1 MTNDVAIRRIQN
13 HMKVHRIGEYP
24 HELIAEALDM
34 AINALREQEERQWIT
49 VTERLP
55 DEPMMCLVYTK
66 RGDCGG
72 YDIAYYSKGFNL
84 QYSNVTHWMP
94 LPLEPEVKND

>member
-34 AINALREQEERQWIT
+34 AINALREQEERRWIT

-66 RGDCGG
+66 PGG
-72 YDIAYYSKGFNL
+72 YGCCEITYYNEGFYLHNA
-84 QYSNVTHWMP
+84 NITHWMP
-94 LPLEPEVKND
+94 LPKPPKEEP